1 MVGYG
6 KDYFYSICMYI
17 LPLYLWSKCEFE
29 KILYI
34 RAYNDKCY
42 IQSNT
47 SDMLS
52 LDSSDKARRFM
63 EVIIAIYEAENG
75 YEKIKAL
82 NKMY

>member
-1 MVGYG
+1 
-6 KDYFYSICMYI
+6 
-17 LPLYLWSKCEFE
+17 
-29 KILYI
+29 
-34 RAYNDKCY
+34 
-42 IQSNT
+42 
-47 SDMLS
+47 MLS